1 MPRLTGSNGEARRL
15 DLAME
20 PRTVRRQLSL
30 PVALDLFER
39 RRALMQQWARL
50 YRITCLNVSLFCS
63 RELEASTY
71 PARATMVPRE
81 MDQTPDSARSNL
93 FSREITGQRDNLL
106 HAVNQ
111 RRDFSRAGD
120 IPPWTVKDVVSVVA
134 QKLDLG
140 ALQRNDITPTCFS

>member
-1 MPRLTGSNGEARRL
+1 MKSHMAWLSKCDTSVCPR
-15 DLAME
+15 
-20 PRTVRRQLSL
+20 
-30 PVALDLFER
+30 
-39 RRALMQQWARL
+39 
-50 YRITCLNVSLFCS
+50 
-63 RELEASTY
+63 Y
-71 PARATMVPRE
+71 PAHATMVPRE

-134 QKLDLG
+134 
-140 ALQRNDITPTCFS
+140 